1 MFAMNPL
8 SPHVSLRPYMQNVYI
23 TVFTLP
29 PPPVS
34 EVRALNID
42 EYSGV
47 LFVIALVLLIYF
59 GKKFKK

>member
-1 MFAMNPL
+1 MNPL

-23 TVFTLP
+23 TVFTL